1 MLLSIVLLNMIYYF
15 TGNRKSYEII
25 WRNLFVI
32 NFYLSYTVIKYT
44 TKYDEDTAELMEL
57 KKLLCTVILVIRHSY
72 SNCDIKSTV
81 PLVNLV

>member
-1 MLLSIVLLNMIYYF
+1 MIYYF

-25 WRNLFVI
+25 RRNLFVI

-57 KKLLCTVILVIRHSY
+57 K
-72 SNCDIKSTV
+72 
-81 PLVNLV
+81 